1 MLATG
6 LLIMLNDE
14 LKHMSARITSRSVRN
29 FLLCITVH
37 VLAFLFIVSITF
49 VYERTSVA
57 RYVGQIVTCL
67 QFHLDL
73 YKTAVPTR

>member
-1 MLATG
+1 
-6 LLIMLNDE
+6 
-14 LKHMSARITSRSVRN
+14 MSAQITSRSVRN

-49 VYERTSVA
+49 VYERQ
-57 RYVGQIVTCL
+57 VGQIVTSCL